1 MYLYNTTENRMERSA
16 KDKDG
21 NVLYDVIKDR
31 PPVEMKL
38 TQNQLYGVRSTGDSI
53 SMETNVLY
61 DVAKDKSGK
70 GNGNETYDTIN

>member
-16 KDKDG
+16 KDREG
-21 NVLYDVIKDR
+21 NVLYDVVKDR